1 MPFNPSPAQVAFFNW
16 IDNSTGN
23 AVLVAVAGAG
33 KTTTLIEGIKRMHG
47 RVFFGVYSSSMG
59 AEIKGKVAL
68 LDRKDVFASTIHSA
82 GFRQLKYTF
91 KNAELRTEGR
101 KCMMIAEAFLANRPD
116 LETYLS
122 CAVAVVSMAKQRGI
136 GALPEAGNANDN
148 ATWQAMIDHFDLAEN
163 MPESFRMDI
172 LIGFARAILKKS
184 NEDLNVIDYD
194 DMVYLPLHRN
204 LRMLQHDF
212 VLIDEAQD
220 TNPTRRALAKKMLA
234 RNGRFIAVG
243 DPSQSIF
250 GFTGADNDSLDQIK
264 KEFNAV
270 EFPLTVTYRCPKAV
284 VQVARR
290 WVDHIEAHESAPEG
304 SYETLPYEQLLTSV
318 AAGNAILCRFNKYL
332 VKACFALI
340 RAGVPAKIEGRA
352 VGQGLLVLAGKW
364 KIKSLDKLVERLDA
378 HRQKEV
384 AKAMEKKDEAK
395 VERIND
401 QIDTLMV
408 LIERTRAE
416 GFNTV
421 EALKTVVES
430 MFADDV
436 SDDATMVTLCSLHR
450 SKGREWQKVFILGLD
465 EFFGRGEQE
474 WMIAQEC
481 HLLYV
486 GVTRSMNTLVN
497 VTGVKEEKPR
507 YGL

>member
-1 MPFNPSPAQVAFFNW
+1 MPFAPSPAQAAFFNW

-33 KTTTLIEGIKRMHG
+33 KTTTLIEGIRRMHG

-91 KNAELRTEGR
+91 KNAELRTDGR
-101 KCMMIAEAFLANRPD
+101 KCAIIAETFVANRPD

-136 GALPEAGNANDN
+136 GALPEAGNPNDN

-204 LRMLQHDF
+204 LRMLQHDW
-212 VLIDEAQD
+212 VLLDEAQD
-220 TNPTRRALAKKMLA
+220 NNPVRRALAKRML
-234 RNGRFIAVG
+234 RRGGRFVAVG
-243 DPSQSIF
+243 DPHQSIF
-250 GFTGADNDSLDQIK
+250 GFTGADNDSLAQITA
-264 KEFNAV
+264 EFKAV
-270 EFPLTVTYRCPKAV
+270 ELPLTVTYRCPKAV
-284 VQVARR
+284 VEVART
-290 WVDHIEAHESAPEG
+290 WVSHIEAHETAPEG
-304 SYETLPYEQLLTSV
+304 EYKSIRHDDLLLPTNV
-318 AAGNAILCRFNKYL
+318 KIGDAILCRFNKYI
-332 VKACFALI
+332 VRTAFALI
-340 RAGVPAKIEGRA
+340 RAGIPAKIEGRA
-352 VGQGLLVLAGKW
+352 VGQGLMALATKW
-364 KIKSLDKLVERLDA
+364 KVKNLDTLLTRLATYRD
-378 HRQKEV
+378 KEV
-384 AKAMEKKDEAK
+384 AAATAKKDDAK

-401 QIDTLMV
+401 QIDTLVV
-408 LIERTRAE
+408 LIERTRE
-416 GFNTV
+416 QGGSTV
-421 EALKTVVES
+421 DDLKVVIDS

-436 SDDATMVTLCSLHR
+436 AGDVVTLCSLHR
-450 SKGREWQKVFILGLD
+450 SKGREWDTVYILGLN
-465 EFFGRGEQE
+465 EFFGRGEQP
-474 WMIAQEC
+474 WMQEQEVN
-481 HLLYV
+481 LLYV
-486 GVTRSMNTLVN
+486 GVTRAKQTLIN
-497 VTGVKEEKPR
+497 VTGVKEERPK
-507 YGL
+507 YA